1 MKKRVLI
8 ILNTHFP
15 YEKSED
21 FLSNE
26 LDYAKGFDEILCFPI
41 LAYGLKSFNDK
52 IYKRPKISI
61 KFFNSKLSY
70 KSKLRLLKLFFLL
83 FSNSIIYKELFF
95 LIQTNRFSFKNV
107 KILFTFLFTANNA
120 IDDLSKLIKTEYRNS
135 NIVFYSYWMHI
146 GAFSAIFI
154 KEKLKNKVA
163 FSKIITRCHR
173 FDLYEYAHVGNYLP
187 MRDYI
192 LSKIDEIHSISQDG
206 LIYLEEKYK
215 VPKDK
220 LLLSRLGTLDRGV
233 AIFEKTATL
242 NLVSCSWM
250 RPVKRISTIV
260 NAISKLKIKLNWVH
274 FGDGDEYTIILDLIK
289 KMDNPLINC
298 KLMGAYSNDRV
309 LEEYSKN
316 HYDIFINVSESEG
329 IPVSIMEAMSFG
341 KIIIATDVGGTSEIV
356 ENGING
362 FLLKKDFT
370 IDELVSIFYIIESL
384 STNDFERMCIQSRRI
399 WEERCNAEKNYI
411 QFYNNL

>member
-8 ILNTHFP
+8 ILNTQFP

-52 IYKRPKISI
+52 IYKRPKLSI

-70 KSKLRLLKLFFLL
+70 KSKLRLLKLLFLL

-95 LIQTNRFSFKNV
+95 LIQTKRCSFKNL
-107 KILFTFLFTANNA
+107 KILFTFFFIANNA
-120 IDDLSKLIKTEYRNS
+120 IDDLGKLIKTEYKNS
-135 NIVFYSYWMHI
+135 TIFFYSYWMHI

-154 KEKLKNKVA
+154 KEKLKNKVS
-163 FSKIITRCHR
+163 FGKIITRCHR
-173 FDLYEYAHVGNYLP
+173 FDLYEYAHEGNYLP
-187 MRDYI
+187 MRNYI
-192 LSKIDEIHSISQDG
+192 LSQIDEIHSISQDG

-215 VPKDK
+215 VNKEK
-220 LLLSRLGTLDRGV
+220 LILSRLGSLDRGIS
-233 AIFEKTATL
+233 IFAKTATL

-250 RPVKRISTIV
+250 RPVKRISSIV
-260 NAISKLKIKLNWVH
+260 NAISNLNIKLNWVH
-274 FGDGDEYTIILDLIK
+274 YGDGDELTIIEDLIK
-289 KMDNPLINC
+289 KIDNPLVSC
-298 KLMGAYSNDRV
+298 KLMGAYSNEKV

-316 HYDIFINVSESEG
+316 HFDIFINVSENEG
-329 IPVSIMEAMSFG
+329 VPVSIMEAMSFG

-370 IDELVSIFYIIESL
+370 NDELVSIFYKIESL
-384 STNDFERMCIQSRRI
+384 STNDFETMCIQSRRI
-399 WEERCNAEKNYI
+399 WEERCNSEKNYI
-411 QFYNNL
+411 QFYKNL